1 MQGAYNY
8 SMSHA
13 FLRLSILVPLI
24 VVVGACRQPEAQMES
39 AAAPVP
45 PAEPAP
51 VAPASDPSATASA
64 ETALP
69 VVGPA
74 PEWKVKTLDGAE
86 LGKKELL
93 GKVVVVDFWAT
104 WCPPCVYKVPG
115 YVKLQE
121 AYRDRGVVI
130 VGISADGNLEQL
142 KRFLEQRG
150 VNYPIALIDEPLAEL
165 FGERE
170 MMLPTTYLI
179 DREGRIRHRQ
189 VGAMESEAFAKM
201 IESLL

>member
-8 SMSHA
+8 CMSPA
-13 FLRLSILVPLI
+13 FLRLSILVPLL

-45 PAEPAP
+45 PAAPAAA
-51 VAPASDPSATASA
+51 APASSPAASP
-64 ETALP
+64 ETPLP
-69 VVGPA
+69 IIGPA
-74 PEWKVKTLDGAE
+74 PDWKVKTLDGAE

-93 GKVVVVDFWAT
+93 GKVVIIDFWAT
-104 WCPPCVYKVPG
+104 WCPPCVHKVPG

-121 AYRDRGVVI
+121 AYRDRGVAI

-150 VNYPIALIDEPLAEL
+150 VNYPIALIDEQLAEL

-170 MMLPTTYLI
+170 LMLPTTYLI

-189 VGAMESEAFAKM
+189 VGVMESETFTKM

>member
-13 FLRLSILVPLI
+13 FLRLSILVPLL

-45 PAEPAP
+45 PAEPPPA
-51 VAPASDPSATASA
+51 APASSPAASP
-64 ETALP
+64 ETPLP

-74 PEWKVKTLDGAE
+74 PDWKVKTLDGAE

-93 GKVVVVDFWAT
+93 GKVVIVDFWAT
-104 WCPPCVYKVPG
+104 WCPPCVYKVPS

-121 AYRDRGVVI
+121 AYRDRGVAI

-150 VNYPIALIDEPLAEL
+150 VNYPIALIDEQLAEL

-189 VGAMESEAFAKM
+189 VGVMESEAFTKM
-201 IESLL
+201 LESLL